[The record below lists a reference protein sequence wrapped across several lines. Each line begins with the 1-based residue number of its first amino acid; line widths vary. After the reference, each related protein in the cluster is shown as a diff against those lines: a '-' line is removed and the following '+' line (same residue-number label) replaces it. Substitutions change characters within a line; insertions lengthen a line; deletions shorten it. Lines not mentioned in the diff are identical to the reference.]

1 MASKQSNEQFVSE
14 EMTPVAGT
22 GDASAMARGE
32 VGLPSR
38 FTWRDTEYGLVWV
51 MESWKTSSP
60 CSHGG
65 GEMYL
70 RRHWYRILTDPPAI
84 MTVYCQRQTKNPKR
98 PKARWWIYT
107 IEPAESTE

>member
-1 MASKQSNEQFVSE
+1 MRTRQSNEQFVSE
-14 EMTPVAGT
+14 EMTPAAGT

-32 VGLPSR
+32 VGVPSR
-38 FTWRDTEYGLVWV
+38 FAWRDTEYTLVGV

-60 CSHGG
+60 CNHGS

-84 MTVYCQRQTKNPKR
+84 MTVYCQRQTRNSRR

-107 IEPAESTE
+107 IEPAESTD